1 MQKAPSVGGAPRIAR
16 PAKSAALAAL
26 LRPALAGLRLLLLLL
41 LLAAL
46 LLAALLLA
54 ALLLAALLLA
64 ALLLAALLL
73 AALPLLAG
81 TLVRILILVLVH
93 ERLSNGLREA
103 MLRRSPPL
111 ADDNARPECSFL
123 IAI

>member
-26 LRPALAGLRLLLLLL
+26 LRPALAGLRLLLLL
-41 LLAAL
+41 
-46 LLAALLLA
+46 
-54 ALLLAALLLA
+54 LLLAALLLA

>member
-41 LLAAL
+41 L
-46 LLAALLLA
+46 
-54 ALLLAALLLA
+54 LLLA

>member
-1 MQKAPSVGGAPRIAR
+1 MQKAPPVGGAPRIAR

-41 LLAAL
+41 AAL
-46 LLAALLLA
+46 LLAALL
-54 ALLLAALLLA
+54 
-64 ALLLAALLL
+64 
-73 AALPLLAG
+73 LLAG

-111 ADDNARPECSFL
+111 AHDNARPEFSFL
-123 IAI
+123 IAIW